1 MMIGDKVQAGRDKSW
16 KIKVWR
22 MALLCGSVIQ
32 MAENKCD
39 ELFGKNGEL
48 VEYRK
53 KRVLEGAFGIIQRHY
68 EDKPNKMEVVSAL
81 FGKKLGEEF
90 EIYYK
95 DENYTAYFRNEGLR
109 VRGLFYLMWDNAL
122 VELLTGGAVIV
133 DEDR

>member
-1 MMIGDKVQAGRDKSW
+1 
-16 KIKVWR
+16 
-22 MALLCGSVIQ
+22 

-53 KRVLEGAFGIIQRHY
+53 KQVLEGAFGIIQRHY
-68 EDKPNKMEVVSAL
+68 EDKPNKMEVVAAL

-122 VELLTGGAVIV
+122 VALLIGGAVIV
-133 DEDR
+133 DEKED